1 MARRC
6 KCKCGAE
13 LKPAARCDDIIEK
26 RGYASTKCLILHTR
40 AKNAEKAEAEQK
52 QKIKSLKKKVRDEDR
67 SYWLKKAQ
75 QSFNAYIRHRDADL
89 PCISCDSNPNDKNLM
104 TGSRWDC
111 GHYRS
116 VGANP
121 ELRFEELNTA
131 KQCVKCNRD
140 LSGNVVNYRIGL
152 IKRIGIEK
160 VEWIEGPHSPK
171 KYTIDELKAID
182 KKYRELVKTPV

>member
-1 MARRC
+1 MPRRC
-6 KCKCGAE
+6 KCKCGAD
-13 LKPAARCDDIIEK
+13 LQPASKCADIIEK
-26 RGYASTKCLILHTR
+26 KGYASVECLIRHTR
-40 AKNAEKAEAEQK
+40 AKNAEKEEKKRKEKTKQLK
-52 QKIKSLKKKVRDEDR
+52 QKLRDEDR
-67 SYWLKKAQ
+67 SYWMKKAQ
-75 QSFNAYIRHRDADL
+75 TSFNAYIRFRDKDL
-89 PCISCDSNPNDKNLM
+89 PCISCGSNPNDNNLM

-152 IKRIGIEK
+152 VKRIGIDK
-160 VEWIEGPHSPK
+160 VEWIEGPHEPK
-171 KYTIDELKAID
+171 KHTIDELKEID
-182 KKYRELVKTPV
+182 QKYRRLVKDA

>member
-1 MARRC
+1 LHAHKLGIERLERKRKADESGAKKRRN
-6 KCKCGAE
+6 E
-13 LKPAARCDDIIEK
+13 
-26 RGYASTKCLILHTR
+26 
-40 AKNAEKAEAEQK
+40 
-52 QKIKSLKKKVRDEDR
+52 LKKKVRDEDR

-152 IKRIGIEK
+152 VKRIGIEK

>member
-1 MARRC
+1 MARKC

-13 LKPAARCDDIIEK
+13 LNPAAKCDDIIEK
-26 RGYASTKCLILHTR
+26 KGYASAECLIRHTR
-40 AKNAEKAEAEQK
+40 AKNAEKAEKKRKEKTRQLK
-52 QKIKSLKKKVRDEDR
+52 QKLRDEDR
-67 SYWLKKAQ
+67 SYWMKKAQ
-75 QSFNAYIRHRDADL
+75 ASFNAYIRFRDKDL
-89 PCISCDSNPNDKNLM
+89 PCISCGSNPNDNNLM

-152 IKRIGIEK
+152 VKRIGIDK
-160 VEWIEGPHSPK
+160 VEWIEGPHEPK
-171 KYTIDELKAID
+171 KYTIDELKEID
-182 KKYRELVKTPV
+182 RKYRRLVKDA